1 MAILLAGGAGYIGT
15 HTAVEFLNAGY
26 EVVIADNLYN
36 AKEEAVRRV
45 EKITGKKIPF
55 YKIDVCDKEA
65 LRKLFAEQNI
75 DTVVHF
81 AGMKAVG
88 ESVAKPL
95 MYYRNNLDAT
105 LTLLEV
111 MKEAGCHKFVFS
123 SSATVYGTNDTMP
136 LYETMPRGMCT
147 NPYGW
152 TKWMIEQILMDAAKA
167 DPELSAVLLR
177 YFNPIGAHESGMIG
191 EDPQGVPNNI
201 FPYITQVAV
210 GRRELLTVFGDDYDT
225 PDGTCIRDYIHVVD
239 LARGHVAAVPFAET
253 HKGAEIIN
261 LGTGNGTS
269 VLEIVEAFERV
280 NIVKIPHVIG
290 PRRAGDLP
298 ICYANAD
305 KAAELLGWRAEKTI
319 DDMCRDG
326 FRWQTMNPMGYPED

>member
-26 EVVIADNLYN
+26 EVVVADNLYN
-36 AKEEAVRRV
+36 SKEEAVRRV
-45 EKITGKKIPF
+45 EKITGKTVPF
-55 YKIDVCDKEA
+55 YQIDVCDGEA
-65 LRKLFAEQNI
+65 LRKLFAEQTI

-88 ESVAKPL
+88 ESVAKPM

-111 MKEAGCHKFVFS
+111 MKEFGCKRFVFS
-123 SSATVYGTNDTMP
+123 SSATVYGSNDTMP
-136 LYETMPRGMCT
+136 LTETMPRGMCT

-152 TKWMIEQILMDAAKA
+152 TKWMIEQILMDAATA
-167 DPELSAVLLR
+167 DPELSVVLLR

-201 FPYITQVAV
+201 FPFITQVAV
-210 GRRELLTVFGDDYDT
+210 GRRPLLTIFGDDYPT

-239 LARGHVAAVPFAET
+239 LAKGHVAAVPYAAEHT
-253 HKGAEIIN
+253 GSVIIN
-261 LGTGNGTS
+261 LGTGKGTS
-269 VLEIVEAFERV
+269 VLEIVHAFERV
-280 NIVKIPHVIG
+280 NNVEVPHKIG
-290 PRRAGDLP
+290 PRRPGDLP
-298 ICYANAD
+298 ECYASAD
-305 KAAELLGWRAEKTI
+305 KAEELLGWKAERDI

-326 FRWQTMNPMGYPED
+326 YRWQTMNPMGYTE

>member
-45 EKITGKKIPF
+45 EKITGKTIPF

-269 VLEIVEAFERV
+269 VLEIVNAFERV
-280 NIVKIPHVIG
+280 NNVKIPHVIG